1 MMFFG
6 LIVLVLFLISY
17 KTMDV
22 SSREGMTSNQY
33 TKLKQQRA
41 HSAQQTNSSTKNNP
55 WYHAKS
61 GNNNNRRNSRR
72 NRRNR
77 LRNYLNRSNN
87 ANFNGWDDE
96 VYDDL
101 YGELEGGYDFDNG
114 YGGRLEYGHGYG
126 HGSAMLQ
133 DAYFDPMVS
142 PLVSTAV
149 TPTYTPM
156 LSQNGMF
163 AIDNGPTVFETQ
175 NSMIESNSP
184 MGARTIPAFRNIEM
198 TPKAFGA
205 EYVPR
210 DMTRV
215 DTEFART
222 AEMEARA
229 KNAPNAHNGF
239 SFENAFEGSSVS
251 KATDDK
257 YILKSQI
264 VPPVCPACPNIY
276 SQEKKDCPPCPAC
289 ERCPNPNVDCQRVLN
304 YDEAA
309 EGSVPA
315 PVLTDFSQF
324 AM

>member
-22 SSREGMTSNQY
+22 SSREGMTANQY
-33 TKLKQQRA
+33 TKLVQQRA
-41 HSAQQTNSSTKNNP
+41 HAAQQSNPSTKNKP
-55 WYHAKS
+55 WYNAKS
-61 GNNNNRRNSRR
+61 GKNNNSRR

-77 LRNYLNRSNN
+77 LRKYLNRRNN
-87 ANFNGWDDE
+87 AYFNGWDDE
-96 VYDDL
+96 LYDEFDEFDFDL
-101 YGELEGGYDFDNG
+101 GGGYLDNG
-114 YGGRLEYGHGYG
+114 YGGRLGYAHGN
-126 HGSAMLQ
+126 AMLQ

-156 LSQNGMF
+156 LSHNGMF

-175 NSMIESNSP
+175 NPIIESNSP
-184 MGARTIPAFRNIEM
+184 MDARTIPAFRNIEM

-222 AEMEARA
+222 AEMEAQSQA
-229 KNAPNAHNGF
+229 NSQNGF
-239 SFENAFEGSSVS
+239 SFENAFRGSSVS